1 MARDDNDLLVALA
14 RPLGEFDDARLPG
27 TENVLVA
34 CVRINVENVGRL
46 KRVVVA
52 LEFEQRDGAE
62 LIAVTG
68 EVAYIA
74 NFEDKV
80 GYDRDARA
88 AELSPL
94 LWEGNLQLP
103 DGAVVQTCSGFG
115 CGKRESRPHEFER
128 CGRCRRAVYC
138 SRECQRKNWKA
149 FHKGVCSRFVEI
161 APLARPLRVRGAG
174 GT

>member
-1 MARDDNDLLVALA
+1 MMGCDKAARLA
-14 RPLGEFDDARLPG
+14 DARARAAGAPIRAPGGAPDRLGEC
-27 TENVLVA
+27 VL
-34 CVRINVENVGRL
+34 
-46 KRVVVA
+46 VA

-80 GYDRDARA
+80 GYDRDAKA

-161 APLARPLRVRGAG
+161 APLARPLRAARA
-174 GT
+174 